1 MSMIGAALAF
11 LAAAPA
17 RWRKE
22 VIEAGAKRRIFEL
35 ENAVAYFERELAAER
50 SNSAHWKE
58 EARRHAVEARLE
70 RETNERRRQRNDF
83 QMLQAQALLQSS
95 RQSLNAQMAMQ
106 ALGAQNQQAL
116 QAMQNQQFA
125 YSGHCNCVP
134 SREQMFAAERRMCE
148 NIEALGLATQ

>member
-17 RWRKE
+17 RLRKQP
-22 VIEAGAKRRIFEL
+22 VIDAGAKRRIFEL

-50 SNSAHWKE
+50 SISAHWKE
-58 EARRHAVEARLE
+58 EARRHAVEA
-70 RETNERRRQRNDF
+70 RRQRNDF